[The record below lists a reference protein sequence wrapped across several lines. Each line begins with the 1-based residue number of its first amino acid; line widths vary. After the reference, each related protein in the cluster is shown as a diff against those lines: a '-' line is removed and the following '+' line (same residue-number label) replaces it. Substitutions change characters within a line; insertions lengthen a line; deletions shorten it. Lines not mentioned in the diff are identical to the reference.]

1 MLKNYILLLA
11 IIAPLFVFA
20 QSDSLI
26 QAKVGKI
33 NNLYVFDGKMYEAY
47 EAAIYYADSVEVSS
61 TLASPNNMYHKSHLT
76 DYNPGTIWVEGV
88 KGNGEGETITFQFKK
103 GDIPYLI
110 VFEPGYMKSGHSW
123 NKNNR
128 VAAFRLRFLNHKKKL
143 LVQTTVDFL
152 RGHLMVYSGTYW
164 ASMAD
169 LLYNKKGL
177 KKFKYL
183 EVIIEKVD
191 SKGTKF
197 QDTCV
202 SGITFYKKKTNKV
215 ERLVSKEEMDQI
227 K

>member
-1 MLKNYILLLA
+1 ML
-11 IIAPLFVFA
+11 IAPLFVFA

-26 QAKVGKI
+26 QAKVGKV
-33 NNLYVFDGKMYEAY
+33 NALYVFDGKMYEVYDAT
-47 EAAIYYADSVEVSS
+47 IYYADSVAVSS
-61 TLASPNNMYHKSHLT
+61 TLASSSNMYHKSHLT
-76 DYNPGTIWVEGV
+76 DFNPGTIWVEGV

-103 GDIPYLI
+103 GDIPYMI
-110 VFEPGYMKSGHSW
+110 VFEPGYLKSSHTW

-128 VAAFRLRFLNHKKKL
+128 VAAFRLRFLNHKNKL
-143 LVQTTVDFL
+143 LAQTTVDFL
-152 RGHLMVYSGTYW
+152 KGELMVHSGTYW

-169 LLYNKKGL
+169 LLYKKKGL

-202 SGITFYKKKTNKV
+202 SGITFYKKKTDKLV
-215 ERLVSKEEMDQI
+215 RLVRKEEMGQ
-227 K
+227 KK